1 MNNTLKL
8 TITWLMLIVA
18 TILTYFVS
26 HLDRNIFFIA
36 ILTVKKFLLIGFI
49 YLEGYKTHLFYKVI
63 LIAGSLSLIIASLI
77 FGKPGIC

>member
-8 TITWLMLIVA
+8 TVTWLILIVA
-18 TILTYFVS
+18 TILTYFVAQ
-26 HLDRNIFFIA
+26 LDRNIFFLS

-49 YLEGYKTHLFYKVI
+49 YLEGYKTHFFYKMI
-63 LIAGSLSLIIASLI
+63 LIAGSVSLIIASLI